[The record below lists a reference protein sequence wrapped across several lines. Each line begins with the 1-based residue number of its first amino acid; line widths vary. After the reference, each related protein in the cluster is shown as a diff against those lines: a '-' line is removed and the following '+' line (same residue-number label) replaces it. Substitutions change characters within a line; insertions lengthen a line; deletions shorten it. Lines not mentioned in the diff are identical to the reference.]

1 MKAINNYIQEGF
13 YKNTNASEITPDMLN
28 NYIESIAKRNGFK
41 FVGEHWDTKHVD
53 TIDKQIRKYE
63 YSSDELKEHY
73 ELGFAINENTEN
85 KFKFS
90 VYGYHSFLFL
100 QIDTWYDPAE
110 KRPRYTIDLK
120 LSQPAPRKIYSC
132 MSFRKGFYSKKCNM
146 KWYPSAQE
154 EIEEIIGML
163 ASLEETFEKSFRRE
177 IDKSRTFSK
186 VSFGKILNYFSQ
198 WLHTY

>member
-13 YKNTNASEITPDMLN
+13 YKNTNASEITLDILN
-28 NYIESIAKRNGFK
+28 DYIESIARKNGFK
-41 FVGEHWDTKHVD
+41 FVGEHWDTKHVE
-53 TIDKQIRKYE
+53 TIDKQIRRYE
-63 YSSDELKEHY
+63 FSYDKLREHY
-73 ELGFAINENTEN
+73 ELGFVINENTEEE
-85 KFKFS
+85 KRS
-90 VYGYHSFLFL
+90 VYGYYSFLKL
-100 QIDTWYDPAE
+100 QIDTWYDTIE

-120 LSQPAPRKIYSC
+120 LSQPAPRKGYTC
-132 MSFRKGFYSKKCNM
+132 MSFHKGFYSKKCDI

-154 EIEEIIGML
+154 EIEKVISML

-186 VSFGKILNYFSQ
+186 ASFGKILNHFSQ